1 MVRKMNF
8 KGSFYPSGKNDILNF
23 IKKNLNNEENKKN
36 IKGVILPH
44 AGWTF
49 SGKTAL
55 LTLSKIKNIE
65 QYKTFIIFGAVHTRY
80 LKKPVLYHEGE
91 WETPLGNIKVDEQFI
106 NKNNFDELFTLN
118 KSVHKGEHSIEVQL
132 PFLKYL
138 NSEAKIVPISIPHDL
153 SNIEKYKNFFKN
165 IKNEKCMFIASSD
178 LTHYGYR
185 FNYAPKGTDESAL
198 NWVIE
203 EKDKNFINLIKRKK
217 YKKIIPYSNRNNSAC
232 GSGGIALITAVLD
245 NYNVNLE
252 HYTTSY
258 DEAPGSGHSSFVT
271 YAGISFSKKE

>member
-8 KGSFYPSGKNDILNF
+8 KGSFYPSGKNEILNF

-65 QYKTFIIFGAVHTRY
+65 KYKTCIIFGAVHTRY

-118 KSVHKGEHSIEVQL
+118 KSLYKGEHSIEVQL

-138 NSEAKIVPISIPHDL
+138 NSDAKIVPISIPH
-153 SNIEKYKNFFKN
+153 
-165 IKNEKCMFIASSD
+165 D

-198 NWVIE
+198 NWVKK
-203 EKDKNFINLIKRKK
+203 EKDRNFIDLIKRKK

-232 GSGGIALITAVLD
+232 GSGGIALITAVLE
-245 NYNVNLE
+245 NYDVNLE
-252 HYTTSY
+252 HYSTSY

-271 YAGISFSKKE
+271 YAGISFSEKN